1 VVPSFL
7 QKTSKKRQK
16 SQKNWLLTQKNTI
29 FDVKTH
35 MPENLEKM
43 LKIV

>member
-1 VVPSFL
+1 
-7 QKTSKKRQK
+7 
-16 SQKNWLLTQKNTI
+16 LTQKNTI

-43 LKIV
+43 LKFV